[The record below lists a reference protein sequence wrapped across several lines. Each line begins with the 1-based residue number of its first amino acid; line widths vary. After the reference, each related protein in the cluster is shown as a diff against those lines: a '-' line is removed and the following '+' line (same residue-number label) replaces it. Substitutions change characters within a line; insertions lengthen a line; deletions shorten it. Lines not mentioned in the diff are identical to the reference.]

1 MNPFARGPETISP
14 TAHYT
19 GYVWARNGLAP
30 EGFATREGALIY
42 HGGRP
47 LATLSGL
54 LGGPTVEAFLLARHR
69 IIDALLEEA
78 IADGRV
84 SQIVEVAAGM
94 SPRGARFA
102 RRHGDS
108 LTYVEADLPGMAARK
123 RGALARAGLGGPH
136 HRVAEI
142 DALRASGPASLAS
155 IASDLDPSRGTAI
168 ITEGLLNYLSPPDLA
183 NLWPRFAATLRG
195 FPHGL
200 YLSDLHLRE
209 QNSGLLLSV
218 LGRGLGLLVRGG
230 IHFHHATSAQARA
243 RLLEAG
249 FDEAALHAPSDFA
262 ERIPGTGDRAAQIVR
277 IVEAR
282 TVT

>member
-1 MNPFARGPETISP
+1 VNPFARGPETISP

-42 HGGRP
+42 HGSRP
-47 LATLSGL
+47 LATLSGV
-54 LGGPTVEAFLLARHR
+54 LGGPTVESFLLARHR
-69 IIDALLEEA
+69 ILDALLEEA
-78 IADGRV
+78 VTEGTV
-84 SQIVEVAAGM
+84 SQVVEVAAGM

-102 RRHGDS
+102 ERHGDA

-123 RGALARAGLGGPH
+123 RDALARAGLGGPS

-142 DALRASGPASLAS
+142 DALRDAGPASLAS

-168 ITEGLLNYLSPPDLA
+168 ITEGLLNYLSPADVA
-183 NLWPRFAATLRG
+183 SLWPRFAATLRG

-200 YLSDLHLRE
+200 YLSDLHVGE
-209 QNSGLLLSV
+209 QNSGLLLS
-218 LGRGLGLLVRGG
+218 LAKRGLGTLVRGS
-230 IHFHHATSAQARA
+230 IHFHHATSEEARA
-243 RLLEAG
+243 RLLDAG
-249 FDEAALHAPSDFA
+249 FDEATLHAPAEFA
-262 ERIPGTGDRAAQIVR
+262 DHIPGTGDRGAQLVR

-282 TVT
+282 TVS